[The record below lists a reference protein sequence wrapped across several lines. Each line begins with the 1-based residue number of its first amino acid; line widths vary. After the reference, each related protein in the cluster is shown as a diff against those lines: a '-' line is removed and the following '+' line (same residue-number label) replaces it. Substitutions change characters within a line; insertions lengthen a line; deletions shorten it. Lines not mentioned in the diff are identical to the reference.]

1 MKNIYKSVA
10 ELDSRAISEFH
21 LSSEILMENAASVM
35 ENVITKYASVNS
47 MIIIVVG
54 GGNNGADGLALARK
68 LSGKYNIKV
77 FIAREIRS
85 ALAILQKQRY
95 EAVGGKFID
104 KLFLCDIVVDC
115 MFGSGFRGELDD
127 NSKILI
133 EQMNKISRLKIAC
146 DMPSGI
152 LDFNSNIAF
161 KADITISMGGLKLD
175 YFSDYA
181 KDFIGEII
189 EANLGISKQ
198 NYELD
203 SNIKLLEK
211 SDLKLPSRILSNTHK
226 GDFGHTCIIAGEKEG
241 ACILAALGA
250 FAFGSGLVS
259 IIGEARN
266 IPPHI
271 MHTMSLPKNCNA
283 IALGMGLGDRISK
296 YDFEF
301 LGEIPSVLDA
311 DMFYNENL
319 PSILSKGNL
328 ILTPHLKEFSSM
340 LKILGFGEYDIKYIA
355 RHKVNLL
362 KNFMARYPNI
372 VLVLKGANTFIAY
385 NNQIYINTL
394 GSNTLSKGGSGDVLS
409 GLIASL
415 ISQGYSL
422 LDSAISGS
430 LAHSLASQN
439 ATSSYSLEPLEL
451 IEAIKSLES
460 KYR

>member
-1 MKNIYKSVA
+1 MKNIYKSVS
-10 ELDSRAISEFH
+10 ELDSRAISEFN
-21 LSSEILMENAASVM
+21 LNSEILMENAASVM
-35 ENVITKYASVNS
+35 ESVISKYAGVNS

-54 GGNNGADGLALARK
+54 SGNNGADGLALARR
-68 LSGKYNIKV
+68 LSGRYNIKV
-77 FIAREIRS
+77 FMAQEVKS

-104 KLFLCDIVVDC
+104 KLFLCDIIVDC
-115 MFGSGFRGELDD
+115 LFGSGFRGELD
-127 NSKILI
+127 STFKFLL
-133 EQMNKISRLKIAC
+133 EQMNKVSRLKIAC

-152 LDFNSNIAF
+152 LDYNANIAF

-189 EANLGISKQ
+189 EADLGISKA

-211 SDLKLPSRILSNTHK
+211 DDLRLPSRISLNTHK
-226 GDFGHTCIIAGEKEG
+226 GNFGHTCIIAGEKEG
-241 ACILAALGA
+241 ACILAALSA

-259 IIGEARN
+259 VIGEVKN

-271 MHTMSLPKNCNA
+271 MNAMSLPKNCNA
-283 IALGMGLGDRISK
+283 IALGMGLGEKISK

-301 LGEIPSVLDA
+301 LGEIPCVIDA

-340 LKILGFGEYDIKYIA
+340 LKILGFGEYDIKYIS

-362 KNFMARYPNI
+362 QNFMARYPNI

-394 GSNTLSKGGSGDVLS
+394 GTNALSKGGSGDVLS
-409 GLIASL
+409 GIITSL

-422 LDSAISGS
+422 LDSAVSGS
-430 LAHSLASQN
+430 LAHAIASQN
-439 ATSSYSLEPLEL
+439 TISSYSLEPLEL
-451 IEAIKSLES
+451 IQSLKALES
-460 KYR
+460 SL